1 MDHLEQNTPRDNPV
15 TNQPGESDKINPRLP
30 DWKDNWVSS
39 IAIKITAPLLWFLV
53 FIGTAVSFLL
63 SGDVSTNIKMNLDS
77 RADQYAYVLS
87 KSINSGHASIDAT
100 GANVFGSQSK
110 NNPFTAIE
118 IQVGSRSWAF
128 GKKTHGDEVMSRV
141 LLGSDLRKA
150 ATGTIKFFH
159 LPVRELVRKE
169 RTRLLMS
176 AAVPLVLLGIALSLL
191 INKIVVDPIRNLVQ
205 ATRRIMDGDIKLRL
219 NSEREDEFGHLERF
233 FDKMLDQL
241 QEQKDQL
248 QLALESARE
257 ADRIKSQFLANMSH
271 ELRTPLNAIIGYSEL
286 IIEGFAEGRQE
297 SQGYHDDLERIRSS
311 GLHLLTLINDVL
323 DIAKIEA
330 GKMQIARSHFD
341 IGRMLD
347 EVAATAKPLMLR
359 NHNQVRFDCPEKIGT
374 MQSDELRIRQILI
387 NLLSNAA
394 KFTKDG
400 KVELSVERFQNEG
413 TDWLRFKVKDTGIG
427 ISDADSDR
435 LFNEFAQVEDHI
447 SGKPAGTGLGLA
459 ISQKFCNLMGGKIR
473 LESAPGAGST
483 FFVELPAAIPA
494 VPQ

>member
-1 MDHLEQNTPRDNPV
+1 MERLDKNAPREIPV
-15 TNQPGESDKINPRLP
+15 NNQPGENNRRDPLLP

-63 SGDVSTNIKMNLDS
+63 SGDVSTNIQMKLND
-77 RADQYAYVLS
+77 RADRYAYVFS
-87 KSINSGHASIDAT
+87 RSISSGPASFNAI
-100 GANVFGSQSK
+100 GANLFGPESK
-110 NNPFTAIE
+110 GEPFNAIE
-118 IQVGSRSWAF
+118 IHASGKSWSF
-128 GKKTHGDEVMSRV
+128 GKAARNDEVMSRP
-141 LLGSDLRKA
+141 LLGPA
-150 ATGTIKFFH
+150 AGKSSTGTIKFFH
-159 LPVRELVRKE
+159 VPVRELVKRE
-169 RTRLLMS
+169 RARLLVS
-176 AAVPLVLLGIALSLL
+176 AALPLVLLGIALSLL

-205 ATRRIMDGDIKLRL
+205 ATRRITDGDIELRL

-233 FDKMLDQL
+233 FDRMLDQL

-248 QLALESARE
+248 QHALESARE

-286 IIEGFAEGRQE
+286 TIEALADDRKG
-297 SQGYHDDLERIRSS
+297 SQKYLGDLERIRSS

-330 GKMQIARSHFD
+330 GKMQIARSQFD
-341 IGRMLD
+341 IRKMLD
-347 EVAATAKPLMLR
+347 EVAVTAKPLMR
-359 NHNQVRFDCPEKIGT
+359 SNNNQFRFDCPENIGS
-374 MQSDELRIRQILI
+374 MKSDELRIRQILI

-394 KFTKDG
+394 KFTREG
-400 KVELSVERFQNEG
+400 KVELSVERY
-413 TDWLRFKVKDTGIG
+413 TDGGADWIRFKVSDTGIG

-447 SGKPAGTGLGLA
+447 RGKPAGTGLGLA

-473 LESAPGAGST
+473 LESTPGTGST
-483 FFVELPAAIPA
+483 FIVELPAVIPD
-494 VPQ
+494 

>member
-1 MDHLEQNTPRDNPV
+1 MERLDKNAPRGNPG
-15 TNQPGESDKINPRLP
+15 NDQPGESNKANPLLP

-53 FIGTAVSFLL
+53 FIGTGVSFLL
-63 SGDVSTNIKMNLDS
+63 SGDVSTNIKMMLND
-77 RADQYAYVLS
+77 RADQYAYVFS
-87 KSINSGHASIDAT
+87 SSIGSRHTSLNTIGT
-100 GANVFGSQSK
+100 NLFGSENK
-110 NNPFTAIE
+110 GEPFTAIE
-118 IQVGSRSWAF
+118 IHHDGKSWTF
-128 GKKTHGDEVMSRV
+128 GKAARGDEVMSRA
-141 LLGSDLRKA
+141 LLGHGRPESSA
-150 ATGTIKFFH
+150 GAIKFFH
-159 LPVRELVRKE
+159 LPVRELVKRE
-169 RTRLLMS
+169 RTRLLVS

-205 ATRRIMDGDIKLRL
+205 ATRRITDGDIELRL

-248 QLALESARE
+248 QTALESAQE

-286 IIEGFAEGRQE
+286 IIEAINDGKEKSHEHF
-297 SQGYHDDLERIRSS
+297 HDLERIRSS
-311 GLHLLTLINDVL
+311 GLHLLSLINDVL

-330 GKMQIARSHFD
+330 GKMKIAKSVFNVRE
-341 IGRMLD
+341 MLN
-347 EVAATAKPLMLR
+347 EVAATAEPLMLR
-359 NHNQVRFDCPEKIGT
+359 NNNQARFDCPENIGE
-374 MQSDELRIRQILI
+374 MISDELRIRQVLI

-394 KFTKDG
+394 KFTKEG
-400 KVELSVERFQNEG
+400 EVELSVQRYCVDG
-413 TDWLRFKVKDTGIG
+413 VDWIRFKVKDTGIG

-459 ISQKFCNLMGGKIR
+459 ISQKFCYLMGGEIR
-473 LESAPGAGST
+473 LESAPGTGST
-483 FFVELPAAIPA
+483 FIVELPAVIPA
-494 VPQ
+494 